1 MPDTCTTIPE
11 HLMLARLAQSQQ
23 MREFFIQMWLQNPAL
38 AKHAGSRV
46 LEMLS
51 PLAAVPHTGHF
62 IPPAP
67 TIIHVSNHE

>member
-1 MPDTCTTIPE
+1 MSDNCTTIPE

-46 LEMLS
+46 LEILS
-51 PLAAVPHTGHF
+51 PLAGPHTGHF

-67 TIIHVSNHE
+67 TISRVSNHE